1 MSRITSS
8 MALKQTT
15 GGLESD
21 PVLAAPEELAMAEEV
36 ADPADVC
43 RVLRS
48 RTILEPDGHL
58 ARSLDNFCVPRR
70 DE

>member
-1 MSRITSS
+1 MSRMASPL
-8 MALKQTT
+8 ALKQTAA
-15 GGLESD
+15 GPESD

-58 ARSLDNFCVPRR
+58 ARSLDNFCVSRR

>member
-1 MSRITSS
+1 MASS
-8 MALKQTT
+8 LALKQTAA
-15 GGLESD
+15 GPESD